1 MIDNLRRGGLDGFDK
16 PLEGFSDPDTGLDKA
31 SLFFNKFYQ
40 ELYLVEIL
48 HILQLKKVL

>member
-40 ELYLVEIL
+40 GFSFTF
-48 HILQLKKVL
+48 